1 MKTIAVYNMKGGVGK
16 TTASVNL
23 AYLAAKDGYKTLL
36 CDLDPQGSAS
46 YYFRVTSPKKLSAK
60 HLVKGDKVFL
70 HSVRAT
76 NYEGLD
82 ILPADFSFRKL
93 PTELNERKRSKKRL
107 REALGPFEDEYDLV
121 FIDAPAGLNLEG
133 ENIFLASDMILVP
146 MIPSTLSV
154 QTLELMYRFFK
165 KRELEIVKLKLFFS
179 LVDRRKKMH
188 TQTMEEIMERE
199 SNVFSSW
206 LPYSSTIEKMGLTRE
221 PVPVH
226 SRKSKAV
233 QALHSLWDE
242 CKRQPQLNLSKIGT
256 KPTFDSAGPGEKEK
270 KGPAHLIS

>member
-16 TTASVNL
+16 TTAAVNL
-23 AYLAAKDGYKTLL
+23 AYLSAMDGYKTLL

-46 YYFRVTSPKKLSAK
+46 FYFRVTSPKKLSAK

-70 HSVRAT
+70 HSIRAT

-107 REALGPFEDEYDLV
+107 REALEPLEEEYDLV

-146 MIPSTLSV
+146 MIPTTLSV

-179 LVDRRKKMH
+179 LVDRRKNMH

-206 LPYSSTIEKMGLTRE
+206 LPYSSTIEKMGLSRE

-226 SRKSKAV
+226 SKKSKAV
-233 QALHSLWDE
+233 LALYSLWEE
-242 CKRQPQLNLSKIGT
+242 CKRQPQLNIGGTGARPGKDAVPPKGT
-256 KPTFDSAGPGEKEK
+256 KGKDSAQ
-270 KGPAHLIS
+270 LLS